1 MLTAVL
7 PHLALVTG
15 ICFEMWLV
23 SLIISSCYYWPRY
36 SQQWVVH
43 RNFQRWVPVTRICFE
58 IWDMIDY
65 FNYQQLVLW
74 MDKAFSTAIDCFKDC
89 SATISWE
96 MNLSKST
103 IKLSVSSYPIFGEE
117 KTRELTILITTNRVF
132 GVLQSRFLALFFGFF
147 RRTRSLQS
155 SRLRK
160 TGEVTK
166 KGKKY
171 CNHKNIAQS
180 YKSFLNRIPCPVK
193 PLTAQ
198 QELQLYL
205 MTSLHQLLTRGL

>member
-1 MLTAVL
+1 
-7 PHLALVTG
+7 
-15 ICFEMWLV
+15 
-23 SLIISSCYYWPRY
+23 
-36 SQQWVVH
+36 
-43 RNFQRWVPVTRICFE
+43 
-58 IWDMIDY
+58 
-65 FNYQQLVLW
+65 

-96 MNLSKST
+96 MNLSIKKHNQAICVKLPDLWGGENTT
-103 IKLSVSSYPIFGEE
+103 IDN
-117 KTRELTILITTNRVF
+117 TTNRVF
-132 GVLQSRFLALFFGFF
+132 GVIQSRFLALFFGFF

-155 SRLRK
+155 SRLK
-160 TGEVTK
+160 KKGEEVTK

-180 YKSFLNRIPCPVK
+180 YKSFLKRIPCPVK

-205 MTSLHQLLTRGL
+205 MMSLHQLLTRGL

>member
-1 MLTAVL
+1 
-7 PHLALVTG
+7 
-15 ICFEMWLV
+15 MWLV
-23 SLIISSCYYWPRY
+23 SLITSSCYYWPRY

-160 TGEVTK
+160 KGEVTK